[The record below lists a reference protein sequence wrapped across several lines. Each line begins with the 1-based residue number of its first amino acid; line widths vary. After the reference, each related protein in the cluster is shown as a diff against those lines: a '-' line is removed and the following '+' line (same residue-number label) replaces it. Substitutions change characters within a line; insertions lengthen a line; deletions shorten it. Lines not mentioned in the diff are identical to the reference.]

1 MWCVGCSRNDWLW
14 DSRARGWLR
23 GPKAPKSRSSYA
35 ILSSSFDLA
44 PARHEIKQKHPH
56 QTYRDTTHAQYF
68 FTGTYVTVTV
78 PATLWHVG
86 EPGSDLDLSN
96 VSLSGAHPAGTSLTH
111 STKRLQSLYL
121 PTSFL
126 PLLCVPVCPSRRSF
140 SQCVCVCCVCVC
152 VVCLSTHV
160 SPSSSNLGVCFENLV
175 VFFESV
181 PIFFAHVYTV
191 DGLVF

>member
-1 MWCVGCSRNDWLW
+1 MPSRAFKYPPTANKKLILRVVCCVLKKNRPMWCVGCSRNDWLW

-126 PLLCVPVCPSRRSF
+126 PLLCVPVCPSFMCAR
-140 SQCVCVCCVCVC
+140 
-152 VVCLSTHV
+152 LSI
-160 SPSSSNLGVCFENLV
+160 S
-175 VFFESV
+175 
-181 PIFFAHVYTV
+181 
-191 DGLVF
+191 